1 MSAIFLTT
9 DLIFASRVQAAARS
23 AGVELRLVST
33 AAAVLERTCSQAT
46 DLVILD
52 LTASDCDP
60 QHLVPRLR
68 ASEHVPQII
77 AYAPHVMESHLAAA
91 RQAGCERVL
100 TRGQFDRQYDEILR
114 QFARPIESDVP

>member
-1 MSAIFLTT
+1 MSAVFLTT

-33 AAAVLERTCSQAT
+33 PAALLEQAASQAP

-52 LTASDCDP
+52 LTAAGCEP

-68 ASEHVPQII
+68 GSGRVPQII
-77 AYAPHVMESHLAAA
+77 AYAPHVMESRLAAA
-91 RQAGCERVL
+91 RQADCDRVL
-100 TRGQFDRQYDEILR
+100 TRGQFDRQFDGILC
-114 QFARPIESDVP
+114 QSARPLESDIP

>member
-33 AAAVLERTCSQAT
+33 AAAVLERACSQAT

-52 LTASDCDP
+52 LTARDCDP

-91 RQAGCERVL
+91 QQAGCERVL
-100 TRGQFDRQYDEILR
+100 TRGQFDRQYDGILR
-114 QFARPIESDVP
+114 QFARAIESDVP